1 MNKKIILITAM
12 LLVLLMCAFTGCIS
26 SDENELSNEAYYTFT
41 DSDGFTVE
49 LSKKP
54 QTVAVLFSSLSEAWL
69 NAGGEIAIT
78 VGETVER
85 KLCKGEALLVD
96 SGAGK
101 TVDNERLISLEP
113 DFVICSAD
121 IAAQKDTASL
131 LRKAGI
137 PVALIRLDTFEDYL
151 EVLKIFTDITD
162 RKDLYKENGEK
173 VKDEI
178 EKTVAESKK
187 AEGTKVLFIRSGSS
201 VSSAK
206 AKRAEDNFAAKILED
221 LGCFNIAEK
230 AEILVDS
237 LSAEVIL
244 KEDPEYIFIS
254 LMGDYENSKGFMES
268 LLQSSEYKN
277 LTAVKNGKVYFLP
290 KELFQY
296 KPCGRWAESYR
307 YISSILNNE

>member
-26 SDENELSNEAYYTFT
+26 SGENELSNEAYYTFT

-85 KLCKGEALLVD
+85 KLCKGEVLLVD

-206 AKRAEDNFAAKILED
+206 AKKAEDNFAAKILED

-244 KEDPEYIFIS
+244 KEDPQYIFIS